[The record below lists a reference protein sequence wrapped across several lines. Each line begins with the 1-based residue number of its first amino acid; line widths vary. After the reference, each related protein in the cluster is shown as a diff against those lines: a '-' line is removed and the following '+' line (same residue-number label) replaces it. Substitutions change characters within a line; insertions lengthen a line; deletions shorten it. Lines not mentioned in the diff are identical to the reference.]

1 MGSVVVGFT
10 TILVV
15 VLVGALLAH
24 LGVVDARGQ
33 RVVADVS
40 FFAALPALMVLTISR
55 VELDRELAANL
66 LASAASLLTVFAVY
80 ALVARLLWRRPAGET
95 LIGALSSGYVN
106 AGNLG
111 IAVTGFVI
119 GDPSVVVPTLLLQM
133 LLLQPASLAVLD
145 SLAARDGSRG
155 GLPRTSPWRRVL
167 TNPLTLA
174 SATGVVLAATG
185 WRLPVVVEAP
195 LSLLAGA
202 AIPAMLISYG
212 VSLRLN
218 PPPGRSGHNA
228 QVGLATVLK
237 LVVQP
242 LVAWAVATSLGLQ
255 GVALLGVVMT
265 AALPTAQNIFLLSTR
280 YRTGESVAREVIA
293 VTTLACLPVSLLIA
307 LLLR

>member
-1 MGSVVVGFT
+1 MVVGFT

-15 VLVGALLAH
+15 VLVGLLLAH
-24 LGVVDARGQ
+24 LRIIDARGQ
-33 RVVADVS
+33 RVIADLS

-66 LASAASLLTVFAVY
+66 VASTASLAAVLTVY
-80 ALVARLLWRRPAGET
+80 ALVSWLAWRRPAGET

-111 IAVTGFVI
+111 IAVTGYVL
-119 GDPSVVVPTLLLQM
+119 GDPSVVVPTLLLQ
-133 LLLQPASLAVLD
+133 LLLVQPASLAALD
-145 SLAARDGSRG
+145 HLAARDRSRAG
-155 GLPRTSPWRRVL
+155 PARRTSPWRRVL

-174 SATGVVLAATG
+174 SAAGVVLAATG
-185 WRLPVVVEAP
+185 WPLPLVVEAP

-212 VSLRLN
+212 ISLRLN

-228 QVGLATVLK
+228 QVGLATTLK
-237 LVVQP
+237 LGVQP
-242 LVAWAVATSLGLQ
+242 VVAWLVAGSLGLE
-255 GVALLGVVMT
+255 GAVLLGVVMT

-280 YRTGESVAREVIA
+280 YRTGEAVAREVIA
-293 VTTLACLPVSLLIA
+293 VTTLTCLPVSLLIA
-307 LLLR
+307 LLLG